1 MYLRWRLQFHVIKL
15 SQNIFDLFS
24 CIQENALN
32 ETICSENEE
41 KSNLMLAEKAEVTQ
55 HSEWFS

>member
-32 ETICSENEE
+32 ETICSENAE
-41 KSNLMLAEKAEVTQ
+41 KSKLMLAEKAEVTQ

>member
-15 SQNIFDLFS
+15 SQNIVDLFS

>member
-32 ETICSENEE
+32 ETICSENAE

-55 HSEWFS
+55 HSEWLS

>member
-1 MYLRWRLQFHVIKL
+1 MYLRRRLQFHVIKL

-24 CIQENALN
+24 CIQEHALN

-55 HSEWFS
+55 HSEWLS